1 MTRNAGKGAP
11 GTGGGVDLA
20 LTNIV
25 ELLRSDILEGYFGSS
40 EPLRFRA
47 LSERYGTSVSTLREA
62 LARLTGER
70 LVEFTPNS
78 GYRVIQASLPHLMD
92 ISIARLEV
100 ETSALRLSIEKGD
113 EEWEAGIVGSFHKL
127 SRAQERVDLDNST
140 DNLKNWVLRH
150 REFHLS
156 LISGCGSDWLLN
168 SCETLRVLSD
178 RYRYIINAPTTA
190 HPPLVAQH
198 KPIADAAIARRA
210 QEACELLR
218 EHILLSLD
226 IITGEKVVVLKT
238 DRAHATPAGV
248 DPPAGITAKASG
260 TLLAKTSPKTHRRR
274 KHEDDPG

>member
-1 MTRNAGKGAP
+1 MKKSAGKGAP
-11 GTGGGVDLA
+11 TSGSGADLA

-25 ELLRSDILEGYFGSS
+25 DRLRSDILGGYFGSS
-40 EPLRFRA
+40 EQLRFRA

-92 ISIARLEV
+92 ISIARLEI
-100 ETSALRLSIEKGD
+100 ETAALRLSIENGD
-113 EEWEAGIVGSFHKL
+113 EDWEAGVVASFHKL
-127 SRAQERVDLDNST
+127 TRAQERLAAEDT
-140 DNLKNWVLRH
+140 TENLRNWMGRH

-156 LISGCGSDWLLN
+156 LVTGCGSEWLLQ

-178 RYRYIINAPTTA
+178 RYRYVMNAPTTA

-210 QEACELLR
+210 DEACALLR
-218 EHILLSLD
+218 EHILLSLE
-226 IITGEKVVVLKT
+226 IITGEKVVVLNT
-238 DRAHATPAGV
+238 DRAHAGPVVAQGRV
-248 DPPAGITAKASG
+248 ASGPNATG
-260 TLLAKTSPKTHRRR
+260 TLLAKTSPKTNRRR